1 MATIAEKHSRMHN
14 PAHPGEV
21 LKELYMKPRYISI
34 TQAAE
39 ALGVTRKH
47 LSNIVNAHAPVTPD
61 MAVRLAIAFGTDPEL
76 WLNMQAQSDLWT
88 LRRKARPRVK
98 VLVEKKA
105 A

>member
-1 MATIAEKHSRMHN
+1 MATITEKTSRMHN
-14 PAHPGEV
+14 PAHPGEI
-21 LKELYMKPRYISI
+21 LRELYMKPRYISV

-47 LSNIVNAHAPVTPD
+47 VSNIVNARAPITPD
-61 MAVRLAIAFGTDPEL
+61 MAMRLAVAFGTDPEL
-76 WLNMQAQSDLWT
+76 WMNMQTQYDLWI
-88 LRRKARPRVK
+88 LSKKARPKVK